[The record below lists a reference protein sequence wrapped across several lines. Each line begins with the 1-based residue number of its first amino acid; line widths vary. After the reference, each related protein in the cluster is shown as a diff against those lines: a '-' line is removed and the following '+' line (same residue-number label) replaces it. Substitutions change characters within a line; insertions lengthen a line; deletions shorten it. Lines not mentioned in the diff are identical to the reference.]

1 MEASPLMPFIT
12 EAEAGAP
19 GAKERLFSALY
30 AELHRLAQHHL
41 QRNSGAPISPT
52 TLLHE
57 TYLGIVG
64 GEAVFPDRNRFMGYA
79 SRVMRG
85 LIIDFTRQRRA
96 QKRGAEFE
104 ITQIDTQI
112 DNQLQGQAAESDA
125 EQKRLVR
132 LSEAL
137 DELAAHDPR
146 LAEVV
151 DLKYF
156 CGFSLTDIAG
166 MRGVAVRTIQ
176 RDWDKARLFLFRE
189 LNEPARP

>member
-1 MEASPLMPFIT
+1 MTVSPLMPFIS
-12 EAEAGAP
+12 EAEAGTP

-30 AELHRLAQHHL
+30 AELHRLAQRHL
-41 QRNSGAPISPT
+41 QRSAGAPISPT

-64 GEAVFPDRNRFMGYA
+64 GDAVFPDRNRFMGYA

-96 QKRGAEFE
+96 QKRGADFQ
-104 ITQIDTQI
+104 ITQLDSQI
-112 DNQLQGQAAESDA
+112 VGQAAELEVEQKQLAQLSDA
-125 EQKRLVR
+125 
-132 LSEAL
+132 L
-137 DELAAHDPR
+137 DDLAVHDPR

-156 CGFSLTDIAG
+156 CGFSLTDIAA
-166 MRGVAVRTIQ
+166 MRGVALRTVQ

-189 LNEPARP
+189 MQEPAGS